1 MGSDIQSNSIGIL
14 GTTDF
19 NPRSPCGERLSCF
32 YDDFQ
37 RKVFQSTL
45 PVWGATCCMLRVFPG
60 FPYFNPRSPC
70 GERRRAT
77 AGGRRKGDFNPRSP
91 CGERLCPQPHVPRQ
105 LYFNPRSPC
114 GERLEVVT
122 DMRRKRFISIHA
134 PRVGS
139 DALWLWTPAWRTPDY
154 NPRSPC
160 GERLGVLLLYLLAVA
175 ISIHAPRVGSDQAL
189 RGDLRQRRDF
199 NPRSPCGER
208 LIAQALVVG
217 RVNISIHAP
226 RVGSDGILREC
237 SVGVAVF
244 QSTLPVWGATADI
257 HK

>member
-1 MGSDIQSNSIGIL
+1 MSISIHAPRVGSDKNSAYA
-14 GTTDF
+14 
-19 NPRSPCGERLSCF
+19 REA
-32 YDDFQ
+32 Q
-37 RKVFQSTL
+37 EKFQSTL
-45 PVWGATCCMLRVFPG
+45 PVWGATLPFPV
-60 FPYFNPRSPC
+60 
-70 GERRRAT
+70 E
-77 AGGRRKGDFNPRSP
+77 
-91 CGERLCPQPHVPRQ
+91 
-105 LYFNPRSPC
+105 
-114 GERLEVVT
+114 
-122 DMRRKRFISIHA
+122 RFISIHA

-139 DALWLWTPAWRTPDY
+139 DALWLWTPAWRTPDF

-160 GERLGVLLLYLLAVA
+160 GERLVVLLLYLLAVA